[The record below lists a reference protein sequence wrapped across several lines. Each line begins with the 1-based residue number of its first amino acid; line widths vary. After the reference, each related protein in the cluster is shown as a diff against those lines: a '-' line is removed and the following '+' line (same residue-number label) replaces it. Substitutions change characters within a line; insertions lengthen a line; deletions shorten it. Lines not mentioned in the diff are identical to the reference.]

1 MLYSK
6 HTSDKKVMLS
16 RKMCDRNIHLR
27 KQEKPALSIF
37 TENDTGRSTQPKGNR
52 SRWQQNIIKG
62 ETN

>member
-1 MLYSK
+1 MP
-6 HTSDKKVMLS
+6 S